1 MKTHENLQFIYNQ
14 HPKSKK
20 NWNKFV
26 FMCDLPAVKT
36 ALTRY
41 IGDEWMN
48 KWKLFKNGGIGIVT
62 IDVKILPLVYL
73 RVNEM
78 LEIDEILID
87 LDFSG
92 YL

>member
-1 MKTHENLQFIYNQ
+1 M
-14 HPKSKK
+14 
-20 NWNKFV
+20 

-36 ALTRY
+36 ALTSY
-41 IGDEWMN
+41 IRDEWMN
-48 KWKLFKNGGIGIVT
+48 EWKLFKNGGIGIVT

-73 RVNEM
+73 GVNEM

>member
-1 MKTHENLQFIYNQ
+1 
-14 HPKSKK
+14 
-20 NWNKFV
+20 
-26 FMCDLPAVKT
+26 
-36 ALTRY
+36 
-41 IGDEWMN
+41 MN